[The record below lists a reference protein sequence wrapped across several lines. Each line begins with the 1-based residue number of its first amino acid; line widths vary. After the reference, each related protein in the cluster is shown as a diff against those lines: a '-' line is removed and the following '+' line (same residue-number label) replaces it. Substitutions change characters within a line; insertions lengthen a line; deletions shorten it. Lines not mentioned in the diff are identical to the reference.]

1 MKDQVDNLWKNEIMD
16 VVTINGMLD
25 PVERAHAIQRVE
37 EGSVSIL
44 YISPESLR
52 SKTIER
58 LLVGRKV
65 VRFVIDGGTLF
76 SQLGDRISVWII
88 YI

>member
-1 MKDQVDNLWKNEIMD
+1 MSGKRIKGLTCRYLSLQSLMKDQVDNLWKNEIMD

-44 YISPESLR
+44 YIIARSLR
-52 SKTIER
+52 SKTIET
-58 LLVGRKV
+58 VCWS
-65 VRFVIDGGTLF
+65 GGK
-76 SQLGDRISVWII
+76 
-88 YI
+88 